1 MAPCMPLAAPAVSCP
16 ARFHFMRLGRPLRAG
31 LKAADA
37 GKLDILHWNG
47 CRRLQEAAQRE
58 RHARLIA
65 EASVDKAG
73 SGDKQGPVAAAKLS
87 WSVKE
92 ALRTQV
98 QNLMREGELPT
109 IHLGKNG
116 LSHNFFVSVTDCLQA
131 NEFVRVKVGNCFEE
145 IPDLIAEIE
154 RTCDCACVHHVGFT
168 FFLYREPGLPRPKGM
183 PTPEPARVPTEASA
197 SRASP
202 KKKSGRGAGGRSL
215 PDIDKPPAF
224 TVLS

>member
-73 SGDKQGPVAAAKLS
+73 SGDKQVKGGGDGSGGLMGLGCERRRPGP
-87 WSVKE
+87 
-92 ALRTQV
+92 
-98 QNLMREGELPT
+98 
-109 IHLGKNG
+109 
-116 LSHNFFVSVTDCLQA
+116 
-131 NEFVRVKVGNCFEE
+131 
-145 IPDLIAEIE
+145 
-154 RTCDCACVHHVGFT
+154 
-168 FFLYREPGLPRPKGM
+168 
-183 PTPEPARVPTEASA
+183 
-197 SRASP
+197 
-202 KKKSGRGAGGRSL
+202 GR
-215 PDIDKPPAF
+215 
-224 TVLS
+224 